1 MKDLE
6 DALMES
12 ILSVLSE
19 KIDRKLLQKASA
31 LRKIDARDLRKR
43 LLRVFT
49 NELIYKLLVDKRV
62 DLAPGF
68 GSLVLKE
75 IREKDKKVYDRI
87 SKTMVIKHVRGSKVV
102 YKPGDVVKEFL

>member
-1 MKDLE
+1 MIDLE

-19 KIDRKLLQKASA
+19 KIDIELLQKANT
-31 LRKIDARDLRKR
+31 RGIRKR
-43 LLRVFT
+43 LLRVIT

-62 DLAPGF
+62 DLSPGF

>member
-1 MKDLE
+1 MIDLE

-12 ILSVLSE
+12 VLSVLSE
-19 KIDRKLLQKASA
+19 KIDIELLQKANT
-31 LRKIDARDLRKR
+31 RGIRKR

-62 DLAPGF
+62 DLSPGF

-75 IREKDKKVYDRI
+75 IREKDKKVYDRV
-87 SKTMVIKHVRGSKVV
+87 SKVMVTKHVRGSKVV

>member
-1 MKDLE
+1 MIDLE

-19 KIDRKLLQKASA
+19 KIDIELLQKANT
-31 LRKIDARDLRKR
+31 RGIRKR
-43 LLRVFT
+43 LLRVIT

-62 DLAPGF
+62 DLSPGF

-75 IREKDKKVYDRI
+75 IREKDKKVYDRV
-87 SKTMVIKHVRGSKVV
+87 SKVMVTKHVRGSKVV

>member
-1 MKDLE
+1 
-6 DALMES
+6 MES
-12 ILSVLSE
+12 VLSVLSE
-19 KIDRKLLQKASA
+19 KIDIELLQKANT
-31 LRKIDARDLRKR
+31 RGIRKR

-62 DLAPGF
+62 DLSPGF

-75 IREKDKKVYDRI
+75 IREKDKKVYDRV
-87 SKTMVIKHVRGSKVV
+87 SKVMVTKHVRGSKVV